1 MSSPVAVMP
10 FWKDYDRKL
19 YLRAA
24 ILADEL
30 GYDSFWI
37 PEAWGYEVFALLTEI
52 ALNTRRIRLGTGIV
66 NVFSRSEG
74 LLAMTAATVD
84 EISEGRLILGIGT
97 SGMRVIEGFHGRRF
111 DKPLTQVR
119 DTIRVVK
126 TLLAGGKLN
135 ESGAKLHAYRP
146 FELAMTPARREI
158 PIYVAALKENSIRS
172 IGEMADGWIPTFWPY
187 QEMARGRRGWVTTHS
202 VAVTC
207 PYMSTSALAFTS
219 MKRCA
224 GEKRGRSCTRRSVGC
239 WESCITRRSW
249 KRGAPGKRPG
259 WSSGRRSCKE
269 SCLIPPPPHCREPF
283 CARAS

>member
-1 MSSPVAVMP
+1 MSSPVAVLP

-37 PEAWGYEVFALLTEI
+37 PEAWGYEVFSLLTEI

-158 PIYVAALKENSIRS
+158 PIYVAALKENSIRVHRRDGRRLDPDVLALS
-172 IGEMADGWIPTFWPY
+172 GNGARAALDRRGRGAGGARSGDDRFGAVHHGAADGHGDG
-187 QEMARGRRGWVTTHS
+187 ARCGAADHFLLHRWHGRVLHRTADGLRLW
-202 VAVTC
+202 
-207 PYMSTSALAFTS
+207 
-219 MKRCA
+219 R
-224 GEKRGRSCTRRSVGC
+224 
-239 WESCITRRSW
+239 
-249 KRGAPGKRPG
+249 
-259 WSSGRRSCKE
+259 
-269 SCLIPPPPHCREPF
+269 
-283 CARAS
+283 